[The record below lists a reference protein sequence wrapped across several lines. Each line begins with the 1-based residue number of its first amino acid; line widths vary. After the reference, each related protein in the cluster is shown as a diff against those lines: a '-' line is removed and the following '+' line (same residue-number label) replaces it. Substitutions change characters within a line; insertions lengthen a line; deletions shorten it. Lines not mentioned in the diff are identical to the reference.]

1 MANGHSDEHDE
12 ILQANA
18 LFPLKRIFAAFIWR
32 HSLENILKSLFLAVD
47 SVASIYATI
56 PGKQDEGKRL
66 KLVTICLQQ
75 AQDTWQQT
83 QSWDTKELDNQ
94 LVYEEEEKLL
104 QGATFTNQLGNLTE
118 EIRAYQLATKGN
130 NNGNNIR
137 RT

>member
-32 HSLENILKSLFLAVD
+32 HSLENILKSLFLALE
-47 SVASIYATI
+47 SLASIYLTI

-75 AQDTWQQT
+75 AQDTWRQT
-83 QSWDTKELDNQ
+83 QSWNTAELDSQ
-94 LVYEEEEKLL
+94 LAYEQEE
-104 QGATFTNQLGNLTE
+104 QSIGATFTNQLGNLTE
-118 EIRAYQLATKGN
+118 EIRAYQLTMKGN
-130 NNGNNIR
+130 NNGNNTR

>member
-1 MANGHSDEHDE
+1 MDAYDEHDQ
-12 ILQANA
+12 ILAANS
-18 LFPLKRIFAAFIWR
+18 LFPLKRIFAAFLWR
-32 HSLENILKSLFLAVD
+32 HGLENILKSVLLVVD
-47 SVASIYATI
+47 SLARTYLSI
-56 PGKQDEGKRL
+56 PGKEDEGKRL

-75 AQDTWQQT
+75 AQDTWQQA
-83 QSWDTKELDNQ
+83 QSWDSNELDSQ

-104 QGATFTNQLGNLTE
+104 QGATFTNQLGSLTE